1 MTTKGELLVPLTPQD
16 VSNKRFTPVK
26 GRREGYD
33 MGEVDQ
39 FLDEVEAELA
49 RLIKEADDLRAG
61 GTTAPPAE
69 PVAAPAAP
77 TGGSTKV
84 DSAPAAAAPQAAA
97 RTETIK
103 VTTAAEASSAAT
115 RLLELA
121 TRNADEL
128 VGEAQQEASAIVD
141 KARSEAERLTA
152 QSKEQADRVEADART
167 RAQLLET
174 ETNERRSQLFGD
186 LETEKRRLSG
196 EVDDLRSFE
205 REYRARLKT
214 YFSQQLAA
222 LDSSETPAADG
233 AATGAVLD
241 GHSRTEPAD
250 KPSRLQSLL
259 GHGDDRDS

>member
-1 MTTKGELLVPLTPQD
+1 VPLTPQD

-39 FLDEVEAELA
+39 FLDEVEAELG
-49 RLIKEADDLRAG
+49 RLIQENNDLREGKSVAPA
-61 GTTAPPAE
+61 TETPAPAQTAAPAAA
-69 PVAAPAAP
+69 VAAPAAEKP
-77 TGGSTKV
+77 A
-84 DSAPAAAAPQAAA
+84 APAAP
-97 RTETIK
+97 TETIK

-128 VGEAQQEASAIVD
+128 VGEARQEATTIVGD
-141 KARSEAERLTA
+141 ARAEAERLTA

-174 ETNERRSQLFGD
+174 ETNERRAQLFGD
-186 LETEKRRLSG
+186 LESEKRRLSV

-222 LDSSETPAADG
+222 LDSAETPAADG
-233 AATGAVLD
+233 AAAGAAVLD
-241 GHSRTEPAD
+241 GQGNGD

-259 GHGDDRDS
+259 GHGDDSTS